1 MMKTLYF
8 DRDQK
13 RGQIGTYDW
22 LKEEIEELGE
32 ALRQNDN
39 KALEAEFADV
49 IAWLASLAN
58 MRNIDLDKAFHAKY
72 HYLCPK
78 CKSDHCICAPR

>member
-1 MMKTLYF
+1 LALLKEIQNMMKTLYF

-13 RGQIGTYDW
+13 RGKIETYNW
-22 LKEEIEELGE
+22 LKEEIEELCE

-39 KALEAEFADV
+39 KVLEAEFADV

-58 MRNIDLDKAFHAKY
+58 MRNIDLDKASHAKY
-72 HYLCPK
+72 YCLCP
-78 CKSDHCICAPR
+78 